1 MFVTDRLKIA
11 IRYMTSIGVIAG
23 QKDLG
28 RKLGYNNETYMSQ
41 IVNMKTS
48 TPKDFWQKLSDI
60 CPEINID
67 WIRLGE
73 GEMLKSVN
81 QTATNATAI
90 STMAGGVVNNIATR
104 GDEKIISP
112 TGEVSIEPHHAEL
125 IALREENKAL
135 KDKVALLER
144 IISEKETI
152 IDLLKK

>member
-1 MFVTDRLKIA
+1 MFVSDRLKIA
-11 IRYMTSIGVIAG
+11 IRYMTSAGVIAG
-23 QKDLG
+23 QRDFGEKM
-28 RKLGYNNETYMSQ
+28 GYKNESHISQ
-41 IVNMKTS
+41 LVNMRVPI
-48 TPKDFWQKLSDI
+48 PKEFWQNFAKVL
-60 CPEINID
+60 PGINVE
-67 WIRLGE
+67 WVKTGE
-73 GEMLKSVN
+73 GEMLNKIE

-112 TGEVSIEPHHAEL
+112 TGDVSIEPHHAEL

-152 IDLLKK
+152 IELLKK